1 VQDTGE
7 IFEFIND
14 IKKISNNIN
23 SFIPIYPDTD
33 IEIKNIEFFEKYKI
47 SVERAGREIVTNIK
61 NSARPQSPSKRRK
74 LIRL

>member
-1 VQDTGE
+1 VRDTGE

-23 SFIPIYPDTD
+23 SFTPIYSGAGAETGD
-33 IEIKNIEFFEKYKI
+33 IEFSEEYEI
-47 SVERAGREIVTNIK
+47 SAERAGREIVTGIK
-61 NSARPQSPSKRRK
+61 NSAYPQSSSKRRK